1 LTPDLRKQFS
11 LSDGAKGAVIIEVP
25 QNSPAA
31 NQGLRAGDLLVA
43 VGRSAVAN
51 PEDVPQLIAGARKNG
66 HRNVLVRVE
75 REGSSRFVA
84 LPVETG

>member
-1 LTPDLRKQFS
+1 
-11 LSDGAKGAVIIEVP
+11 VP

-31 NQGLRAGDLLVA
+31 SQGLRAGDLLVA
-43 VGRSAVAN
+43 VGRFAVAN
-51 PEDVPQLIAGARKNG
+51 PEDVPQLVNSAKKNG